1 MISAPAWQ
9 KFEHE
14 VVDAAKERGMIAYV
28 VGKQLKY
35 DVVVNGYKVQCKRL
49 DFLRK
54 RKLKLSKTQIYRLS
68 DVDVVAMRHESR
80 TYLIPSW
87 RLESNKKQG
96 WLTTWID
103 PLDYSMWIDA
113 WHVFDKARECDQPCR
128 QLALFAN

>member
-35 DVVVNGYKVQCKRL
+35 DVIVNGYKVQCKRL
-49 DFLRK
+49 DFLDGK
-54 RKLKLSKTQIYRLS
+54 HLHIAKTQKYRLI
-68 DVDVVAMRHESR
+68 DVDVTALLYQSK

-87 RLESNKKQG
+87 RLESAKKQG
-96 WLTTWID
+96 WLKTTIN

-113 WHVFDKARECDQPCR
+113 WHVFDRVRKCDQPCR
-128 QLALFAN
+128 QLALFAD